1 MSNKIYE
8 VQKELDRGF
17 HLYGY
22 TNKIAVY
29 GPRPSARRVIGQ
41 RRIVKDP
48 RLMTA
53 KDPVLIYLL
62 ISYCA
67 LYNSY
72 GVIHEHEQ
80 YEDNSDSLDY
90 DNYADTD

>member
-8 VQKELDRGF
+8 VQKELDKGF

-29 GPRPSARRVIGQ
+29 GPRPLTR
-41 RRIVKDP
+41 

-53 KDPVLIYLL
+53 KDPRLMTIKDHVLIHLP
-62 ISYCA
+62 ISYYILCG
-67 LYNSY
+67 NY
-72 GVIHEHEQ
+72 GVIHKHEQ

-90 DNYADTD
+90 DKYADTN